1 MLLSIF
7 VCVDMSKALK
17 SVEGLARLITSKKG
31 WDVDNDDV
39 FFYRGH
45 SLKKYELKPSVLRN
59 RGHEE
64 NEDKMFY
71 EIMMNNPLDFI
82 DDKTTLE
89 RLVRMQHF
97 SLPTRLLD
105 ITENPLIA
113 LYFACCS
120 HNENDGDMEDG
131 HLITFK
137 IKKDAIKYYNSD
149 TVSCLANL
157 APVDYGIKEKLS
169 DPSLT
174 EDDFKHLRYHIHR
187 LIKDE
192 KADFREEMEKESII
206 SKILCVKTKMNNDRI
221 RVQAGAFLLFGL
233 NSELK
238 IRMNGTPI
246 GIKRTTIK
254 GEDKVPILKELEM
267 MNISQKTIFPTIDS
281 SAKFIS
287 SLYKKD

>member
-1 MLLSIF
+1 MF
-7 VCVDMSKALK
+7 VCIDMVKALK
-17 SVEGLARLITSKKG
+17 SVEGLARIITSQKG
-31 WDVDNDDV
+31 WTVDDDDV

-45 SLKKYELKPSVLRN
+45 SLKKYKLTPSVLRN
-59 RGHEE
+59 KGHTE

-120 HNENDGDMEDG
+120 HNKEDKDEQDG

-137 IKKDAIKYYNSD
+137 IKKNAIKYYNSD

-157 APVDYGIKEKLS
+157 APVDYNTKEKLA
-169 DPSLT
+169 DPSLS
-174 EDDFKHLRYHIHR
+174 EDEFKELRYSIHR
-187 LIKDE
+187 LIKEE
-192 KADFREEMEKESII
+192 KADFRDEMTRESII
-206 SKILCVKTKMNNDRI
+206 SNILCVKTKMNNDRI

-233 NSELK
+233 NSELR
-238 IRMNGTPI
+238 IRTNGIPI

-254 GEDKVPILKELEM
+254 GKDKTEILKQLEK

-287 SLYKKD
+287 SSYKKD